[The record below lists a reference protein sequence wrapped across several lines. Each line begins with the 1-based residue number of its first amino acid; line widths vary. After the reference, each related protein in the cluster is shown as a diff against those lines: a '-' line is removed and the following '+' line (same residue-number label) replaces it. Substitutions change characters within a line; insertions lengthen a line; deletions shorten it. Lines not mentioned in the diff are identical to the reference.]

1 MGPASLP
8 VKQGNPACGLVL
20 DCFVNG
26 YVQNESHDV
35 IGQRQQAV
43 I

>member
-8 VKQGNPACGLVL
+8 MKQGNPACGLVL

-26 YVQNESHDV
+26 HVENESMK
-35 IGQRQQAV
+35 
-43 I
+43 